1 MRETAL
7 QMYGVESV
15 TLSSDIPVSQ
25 NDGNV
30 EQIHIA
36 DSLTPGGSAEGTRF
50 CMVNENYFCA
60 LGIPLLTGRL
70 FTSADTPKSPEVII
84 VNHWMAEKYWLG
96 QNPIGKTVQIE
107 NGHRVATVVGV
118 VADGKYDDIDEPP
131 RPFMYFDL
139 NQHYQSAVYL
149 LARTKGMPRRW
160 LNPLSEALQKVAPGL
175 FFMTLTMDDWLDFA
189 LFVPRV
195 TLFCIVGFGGLA
207 FMLATV
213 GLHGAVF
220 YSVSQRKKE
229 LGIRA
234 ALGASPGDLWKM
246 ILRQT
251 SVVTATGVCLG
262 MLGGVVASV
271 LVRSLLYGIHPVEW
285 IVFAV
290 VALTM
295 GLMTVVTAYSA
306 ARPWLH
312 TDPLE
317 SVRHA

>member
-1 MRETAL
+1 
-7 QMYGVESV
+7 
-15 TLSSDIPVSQ
+15 
-25 NDGNV
+25 
-30 EQIHIA
+30 
-36 DSLTPGGSAEGTRF
+36 
-50 CMVNENYFCA
+50 
-60 LGIPLLTGRL
+60 
-70 FTSADTPKSPEVII
+70 
-84 VNHWMAEKYWLG
+84 
-96 QNPIGKTVQIE
+96 
-107 NGHRVATVVGV
+107 
-118 VADGKYDDIDEPP
+118 
-131 RPFMYFDL
+131 
-139 NQHYQSAVYL
+139 
-149 LARTKGMPRRW
+149 
-160 LNPLSEALQKVAPGL
+160 
-175 FFMTLTMDDWLDFA
+175 MDDWLDFA